1 MVCCVCAMT
10 VCPCFVCLYSLLLV
24 RTVSRR
30 SSRFVYAVVSRPH
43 HYLLWSRVTMR
54 SGRTAAVQ
62 QTAQCGRHP
71 CFGCTWRTH
80 LPDRFD
86 SCSVNDRSAS
96 STCVMSACEVWL
108 FCARFM
114 ASSKTCE
121 VAKGELIWQSALV
134 RRPRRH
140 RMPHGRP
147 CICVVSGRRSVIEC
161 GLSRRAV
168 RLRHPDRS
176 WLAAYRSSGR
186 VPMA

>member
-1 MVCCVCAMT
+1 MQRVYGFSWFCLQRAGPSVHGMLCVCHDRLPML
-10 VCPCFVCLYSLLLV
+10 CLSLQP
-24 RTVSRR
+24 
-30 SSRFVYAVVSRPH
+30 SSCAHGEPSQFTFCLCSCLKTS

-121 VAKGELIWQSALV
+121 VAKG
-134 RRPRRH
+134 
-140 RMPHGRP
+140 G
-147 CICVVSGRRSVIEC
+147 
-161 GLSRRAV
+161 
-168 RLRHPDRS
+168 
-176 WLAAYRSSGR
+176 
-186 VPMA
+186 